1 MRVTDASKYGNIA
14 RVLSKVQ
21 SQHAK
26 AAREASSGLRV
37 ENPSDD
43 PVAAAQAARLQATAQ
58 RVEGHRAAIRN
69 TMGDVEL
76 AESTLASA
84 ADIFTR
90 ANELAMAAGNGS
102 LNASDRA
109 SMAKQVEDLQQE
121 LTRLSNTKGSRGYL
135 FGGSQTEA
143 APFAANG
150 TFGGDS
156 SEFQL
161 DIGAGPTTA
170 GASGALA
177 FTAAGGRN
185 VFADLES
192 LRTALVANDAAA
204 ATATLDGLEASRK
217 QITVERGHTGLT
229 LEKLTTTDATLED
242 LANHTEDAKARA
254 VAADPFDAYSRLATL
269 GQTLERSI
277 AVSQQLLQSGNF
289 WRMS

>member
-1 MRVTDASKYGNIA
+1 MRVTDASKYSSIA
-14 RVLSKVQ
+14 RVIQKVQ

-43 PVAAAQAARLQATAQ
+43 PVAAAQAARLSATAQ
-58 RVEGHRAAIRN
+58 RIDGHRASIRN
-69 TMGDVEL
+69 TLGDVEI

-84 ADIFTR
+84 GDIFTR
-90 ANELAMAAGNGS
+90 ANELAMAAGNGT

-109 SMAKQVEDLQQE
+109 SMAKQVDDLQQE
-121 LTRLSNTKGSRGYL
+121 LTRLANTKGSRGYL
-135 FGGSQTEA
+135 FGGSQTQA
-143 APFAANG
+143 LPFAANG
-150 TFGGDS
+150 TFSGDS
-156 SEFQL
+156 ADFQL

-170 GASGALA
+170 GASGAQA

-192 LRTALVANDAAA
+192 LRTALTANDPAGVS
-204 ATATLDGLEASRK
+204 ATLDGLEASRK
-217 QITVERGHTGLT
+217 QIAVERGRTGLT
-229 LEKLTTTDATLED
+229 LEKLSTTDATLED
-242 LANHTEDAKARA
+242 LGIATAMAKERA
-254 VAADPFDAYSRLATL
+254 VGADPFDAYSRLATL

-277 AVSQQLLQSGNF
+277 AISQQLLQSGNF

>member
-1 MRVTDASKYGNIA
+1 MRVTDSSKYSSIA
-14 RVLSKVQ
+14 RVIQKVQ

-58 RVEGHRAAIRN
+58 RIDGHRAAIRN

-90 ANELAMAAGNGS
+90 ANELAMAAGNGT

-121 LTRLSNTKGSRGYL
+121 LTRLANAKGSRGYL

-143 APFAANG
+143 TPFAVNG
-150 TFGGDS
+150 TFSGDS
-156 SEFQL
+156 ADFQL

-170 GASGALA
+170 GASGAQA

-192 LRTALVANDAAA
+192 LRTALVANDTTGV
-204 ATATLDGLEASRK
+204 TATLDGLEASRK
-217 QITVERGHTGLT
+217 QITVERGRTGLT
-229 LEKLTTTDATLED
+229 LEKLSTTDATLEN
-242 LANHTEDAKARA
+242 LGISTETAKERA

-277 AVSQQLLQSGNF
+277 AISQQLLQSGNF

>member
-1 MRVTDASKYGNIA
+1 MRVTDASKYGSIA

-26 AAREASSGLRV
+26 ASREASSGLRV
-37 ENPSDD
+37 EKPSDD

-58 RVEGHRAAIRN
+58 RVEGHRTAIRN

-90 ANELAMAAGNGS
+90 ANELAMAAGNGT
-102 LNASDRA
+102 LNASERA

-135 FGGSQTEA
+135 FGGSQTET

-150 TFGGDS
+150 AFSGDS
-156 SEFQL
+156 SDFQL

-192 LRTALVANDAAA
+192 LRTALAANDSAGV
-204 ATATLDGLEASRK
+204 TATLDGLEASRK

-242 LANHTEDAKARA
+242 LANHTESAKERA
-254 VAADPFDAYSRLATL
+254 VGADPFDAYSRLATL

>member
-1 MRVTDASKYGNIA
+1 MRVTDASKYGSIA

-26 AAREASSGLRV
+26 ASREASSGLRV
-37 ENPSDD
+37 EKPSDD

-58 RVEGHRAAIRN
+58 RVEGHRTAIRN

-90 ANELAMAAGNGS
+90 ANELAMAAGNGT
-102 LNASDRA
+102 LNASERA

-135 FGGSQTEA
+135 FGGSQTET

-150 TFGGDS
+150 AFSGDS
-156 SEFQL
+156 SDFQL

-192 LRTALVANDAAA
+192 LRTALAASDSA
-204 ATATLDGLEASRK
+204 GVTATLDGLEASRK

-242 LANHTEDAKARA
+242 LANHTESAKERA
-254 VAADPFDAYSRLATL
+254 VGADPFDAYSRLATL